1 MIFYREEHIEEN
13 VRALFGPR
21 NWAMRERTPRE
32 VAGAGHGLDTLPKLD
47 SPDHAGRL
55 RTRLTAADVTRR
67 APAKPLILKDPP
79 FVHDVLFF
87 DFGLLPPILD
97 AVAREGYD
105 TPTPLQSQAGGRPIP
120 LRLLRADR
128 RAA

>member
-1 MIFYREEHIEEN
+1 
-13 VRALFGPR
+13 
-21 NWAMRERTPRE
+21 
-32 VAGAGHGLDTLPKLD
+32 
-47 SPDHAGRL
+47 
-55 RTRLTAADVTRR
+55 LTAADVTRR

-79 FVHDVLFF
+79 FVHDVPFF
-87 DFGLLPPILD
+87 DFGLLPPLLD

-105 TPTPLQSQAGGRPIP
+105 TPTPLQSQAGGRQIL

>member
-1 MIFYREEHIEEN
+1 VLSSAHAAGLCVSE
-13 VRALFGPR
+13 PR
-21 NWAMRERTPRE
+21 GKLRERGTGSTPCQNWTALITP
-32 VAGAGHGLDTLPKLD
+32 VVSGP
-47 SPDHAGRL
+47 
-55 RTRLTAADVTRR
+55 RLTAADVTRR

-105 TPTPLQSQAGGRPIP
+105 TPTPLQSQASGRQIL